1 MKRHSRNSRLILGS
15 TSVYRKQLLEKL
27 KIPFEVIRPDCDED
41 AIKLELEKA
50 QVQKLDWALRLSV
63 AKAESI
69 KESGL
74 IITSDQTVC
83 FGNVILGKP
92 KSFEKAFQQLKKM
105 QGQIH
110 LLITAV
116 TIKNESQ
123 QESHVQVDQMH
134 MRPLSDDE
142 IANYLELDKP
152 YDAAGSYKIENSGI
166 TLFDQIQCYDFTGI
180 QGLPMIWVTKKLKEH
195 HYEFYKEKT

>member
-1 MKRHSRNSRLILGS
+1 MKRPSRLILGS
-15 TSVYRKQLLEKL
+15 TSVYRKHLLEKL
-27 KIPFEVIRPDCDED
+27 KIPFEVIRPGCDED
-41 AIKLELEKA
+41 AIKLQLEKA
-50 QVQKLDWALRLSV
+50 NVQKLDWAVRLSE

-83 FGNVILGKP
+83 FENAILGKP
-92 KSFEKAFQQLKKM
+92 KSFDSAFQQLKKM

-116 TIKNESQ
+116 TIKNESH

-134 MRPLSDDE
+134 MRALSDVE
-142 IANYLELDKP
+142 IANYLKLDQP

-166 TLFDQIQCYDFTGI
+166 TLFDQIQCHDFTGI
-180 QGLPMIWVTKKLKEH
+180 QGLPMIWVTKKLKEY
-195 HYEFYKEKT
+195 HYEFYHEKT

>member
-1 MKRHSRNSRLILGS
+1 MKRHSRSSRLILGS

-27 KIPFEVIRPDCDED
+27 SIPFEVIRPDCDED

-50 QVQKLDWALRLSV
+50 NVQKAHWALRLSE

-83 FGNVILGKP
+83 FENAILGKP
-92 KSFEKAFQQLKKM
+92 KSFENAFQQLKKM

-116 TIKNESQ
+116 TIKNGSQ
-123 QESHVQVDQMH
+123 QESHVQVDQMQ

-142 IANYLELDKP
+142 IANYLKLDQP

-166 TLFDQIQCYDFTGI
+166 TLFNQIQCHDFTGI

-195 HYEFYKEKT
+195 HYEFYSEEI